1 MSIELVPL
9 GHVRITI
16 SANTM
21 LEGVPSGGRLIGE
34 ASACEWESDRVR
46 ASQRGTSA
54 SDWVQVMPGGG
65 VAVDARILLETDDG
79 ALICLRYTGR
89 AAGLPAEGHPVI
101 TAPTFETNSPRYAW
115 LNTVQA
121 IAKGRRDGQT
131 LVYEMYEVA

>member
-9 GHVRITI
+9 GHLRIAI
-16 SANTM
+16 SAHTT
-21 LEGVPSGGRLIGE
+21 LAGVPSGSRLIGE
-34 ASACEWESDRVR
+34 ASACEWESGRVR
-46 ASQRGTSA
+46 ASQRGASA
-54 SDWVQVMPGGG
+54 SDWMLVMPEGG

-89 AAGLPAEGHPVI
+89 GAGLPADGHPVI

-121 IAKGRRDGQT
+121 IAKGRREGNT
-131 LVYEMYEVA
+131 LVYELYEVS